1 MLRNLDSPVRKR
13 KVPQE
18 IVYRIRE
25 QILSGALARGSK
37 LPSEQE
43 LTENLNVS
51 RQTLR
56 EALRV
61 LEMQG
66 LLEIRAGI
74 GGGAFVAEVNEETA
88 HMGLINFLHS
98 KDLTLAHLTEV
109 REIIEPHF
117 AYRAAQCI
125 TEEQIAEL
133 EELQNRA
140 KKEIAKKKSSA
151 LREIEISFHAKI
163 ACIGGNP
170 ILILISDFVEY
181 LLRKAKQA
189 LQPDEVFS
197 AAVIEA
203 HDHIVA
209 ALKAHDPEAAARA
222 MAFDVKAVGNALQ
235 KIADDNQRLTLRE
248 FN

>member
-74 GGGAFVAEVNEETA
+74 GGGAFVAEVDEETA

-98 KDLTLAHLTEV
+98 KDLTLAHLAEV
-109 REIIEPHF
+109 RELIEPHF

-125 TEEQIAEL
+125 TEDQIAEL
-133 EELQNRA
+133 EGLQDRA
-140 KKEIAKKKSSA
+140 RKKVSSQKSSA
-151 LREIEISFHAKI
+151 LHEIDISFHARI
-163 ACIGGNP
+163 ARIGGNP
-170 ILILISDFVEY
+170 ILILIADFVEY
-181 LLRKAKQA
+181 LLGKTQQA
-189 LQPDEVFS
+189 LPPAEAFS
-197 AAVIEA
+197 ATVIEA
-203 HDHIVA
+203 HDQIIA
-209 ALKAHDPEAAARA
+209 ALKARDPEAAAKA
-222 MAFDVKAVGNALQ
+222 MAFDVNAVGSALQ
-235 KIADDNQRLTLRE
+235 KIADGDQRLILRE

>member
-1 MLRNLDSPVRKR
+1 MLRNLDGPVRKH

-109 REIIEPHF
+109 RELIAPHF

-125 TEEQIAEL
+125 TEDQIAEL

-140 KKEIAKKKSSA
+140 KKEVSQKKPSA
-151 LREIEISFHAKI
+151 LREIDGSFHAKI

-181 LLRKAKQA
+181 LLGKTHQS
-189 LQPDEVFS
+189 LPPDEIFS
-197 AAVIEA
+197 ATVIEA
-203 HDHIVA
+203 RDHIVA
-209 ALKAHDPEAAARA
+209 ALKARDPEAAARA
-222 MAFDVKAVGNALQ
+222 MAFAVKTVGNALQ
-235 KIADDNQRLTLRE
+235 KLADDDHRLILRE

>member
-140 KKEIAKKKSSA
+140 KKEVAKNCARSRSRSMPRSPA
-151 LREIEISFHAKI
+151 
-163 ACIGGNP
+163 
-170 ILILISDFVEY
+170 
-181 LLRKAKQA
+181 
-189 LQPDEVFS
+189 S
-197 AAVIEA
+197 AAI
-203 HDHIVA
+203 
-209 ALKAHDPEAAARA
+209 PS
-222 MAFDVKAVGNALQ
+222 
-235 KIADDNQRLTLRE
+235 
-248 FN
+248 